1 MNVPIRNRARA
12 RALSVSI
19 MKGHS
24 HASIAIDRVQA
35 AMAMDQTC
43 AWNVLKDMNYVMAC
57 VQVRDL
63 RYITLL
69 ASSSRIIFTAS
80 QQLTSRRNPLCRL
93 VRFESFYHSIFCPC
107 LLISYSNDLIIVAT
121 SSSFSIA
128 IFLSLFLLLSFF
140 LFLYFPPSR
149 LDK

>member
-63 RYITLL
+63 RYNIA
-69 ASSSRIIFTAS
+69 ASSSRIMFTAS
-80 QQLTSRRNPLCRL
+80 QQLPSRRRNPLCRL
-93 VRFESFYHSIFCPC
+93 VGFESFHHSIFCPC
-107 LLISYSNDLIIVAT
+107 C
-121 SSSFSIA
+121 
-128 IFLSLFLLLSFF
+128 
-140 LFLYFPPSR
+140 
-149 LDK
+149 